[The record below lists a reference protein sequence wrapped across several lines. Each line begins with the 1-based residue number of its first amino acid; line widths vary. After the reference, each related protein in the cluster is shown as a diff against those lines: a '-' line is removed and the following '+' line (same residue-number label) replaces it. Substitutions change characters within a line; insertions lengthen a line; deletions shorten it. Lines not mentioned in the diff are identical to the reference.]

1 VSSETIEAPETLD
14 ELRERILDHDRVLAV
29 GRQTK
34 PVLSRADGA
43 SLVSLRGLSGII
55 EYEPSEFTF
64 TAYAGTPI
72 AEVAEVL
79 TGENQYLPFDPL
91 LSAAGATLG
100 GTVASGIAGPGRL
113 RYGGI
118 RDFLVGVRF
127 LSGAGE
133 WITGGGKV
141 VKNAAGFDLPKL
153 LVGSL
158 GRLGVLTELTFK
170 VFPEPATRRTLRVDC
185 EDHDQAVARVG
196 TACRSRWEVD
206 AVDYWPDT
214 RSVFLRLAGP
224 PEAVESLAAEVRSTW
239 GGDVSVLD
247 ENGVSAAWESI
258 AELSASPETDISAA
272 QRPPDSPLPRL
283 CGAEG
288 KGEGGSAEAPPAE
301 SPEAV
306 VIKVPT
312 SLRHV
317 APLHDVCSQ
326 LRGCAMRV
334 SVGGAVSWLTA
345 PAADFSELDARL
357 AELEL
362 AGLAVRGPA
371 PSIWLGRR
379 DRSQI
384 RDSVKRALDPPGRFP
399 PLDPTSHHDARS
411 DSPAATPIAD

>member
-1 VSSETIEAPETLD
+1 MSSETIAQPETLD
-14 ELRERILDHDRVLAV
+14 ELRERILGHDRVLAV

-43 SLVSLRGLSGII
+43 SLVSLSRLTGII

-72 AEVAEVL
+72 AEVAEAL
-79 TGENQYLPFDPL
+79 AGQDQYLPFDPL

-100 GTVASGIAGPGRL
+100 GTVAAGIAGPGRL

-127 LSGAGE
+127 LSGDGE

-185 EDHDQAVARVG
+185 EDHGQAVSRMGA
-196 TACRSRWEVD
+196 ACRSRWEVD

-224 PEAVESLAAEVRSTW
+224 PQAVESLAAEVQNTW
-239 GGDVSVLD
+239 GDDVSVLD
-247 ENGVSAAWESI
+247 ENGVGAAWESI
-258 AELSASPETDISAA
+258 AELSPEV
-272 QRPPDSPLPRL
+272 
-283 CGAEG
+283 
-288 KGEGGSAEAPPAE
+288 
-301 SPEAV
+301 PEAV

-357 AELEL
+357 VELEL

-379 DRSQI
+379 DRSLI
-384 RDSVKRALDPPGRFP
+384 RDSVKQALDPPGRFP
-399 PLDPTSHHDARS
+399 PLDPTSQDDTRS
-411 DSPAATPIAD
+411 EPPAATPIAD